1 MGSIKIIIAII
12 VLVIWIAKTIMG
24 DAKQD
29 EARKRKAQSKPR
41 PKPRPAQVPLF
52 PPDPI
57 EEEIK
62 PAPNFLDSPY
72 AQSLSYAQETPKNE
86 TPSPIFEKPMEAQS
100 AIDEEQRKAHI
111 ERWRRALIDS
121 EILKRKF

>member
-41 PKPRPAQVPLF
+41 PAQVPLF

-62 PAPNFLDSPY
+62 ATPNFLDSPY

-86 TPSPIFEKPMEAQS
+86 TPSPIFENPMEAQS